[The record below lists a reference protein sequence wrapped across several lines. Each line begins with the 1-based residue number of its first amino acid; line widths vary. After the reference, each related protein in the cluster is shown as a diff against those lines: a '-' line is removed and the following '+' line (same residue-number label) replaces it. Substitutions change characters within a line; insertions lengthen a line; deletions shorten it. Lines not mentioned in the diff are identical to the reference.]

1 VRRIALC
8 AAVFALLAARV
19 CLILGAG
26 RTVRIAARVNNPR
39 DPRPVNPR
47 DPRLVNNPRDPR
59 PVLNPRDRRLVDD
72 PRDPRPVLNP
82 RDRRLV
88 DDPPDPRPVWNPR
101 NPRPALNHRDPRPAN
116 AARIRDLCWAV
127 TVIGA
132 RPPFSATCLEQ
143 GVALVML
150 LTIAR
155 IPAKLVVGVT
165 RAESAF
171 RAHAWVECG
180 GVVVL
185 GGAQSQG
192 FTPLLRAPA
201 HSRPSAVSASC
212 PG

>member
-59 PVLNPRDRRLVDD
+59 LVDDPPDPRRVDD
-72 PRDPRPVLNP
+72 PRDARLANNPRDPRPVDDPPHPRPVLNP
-82 RDRRLV
+82 RD
-88 DDPPDPRPVWNPR
+88 PRPVDTPSNPR
-101 NPRPALNHRDPRPAN
+101 SATAPW
-116 AARIRDLCWAV
+116 IRDLSSAV
-127 TVIGA
+127 IAVGA
-132 RPPFSATCLEQ
+132 RRPFSATCLEQ

-155 IPAKLVVGVT
+155 IPATLVVGVT

-171 RAHAWVECG
+171 RAHAWVECD

-192 FTPLLRAPA
+192 FTPLLRVPA

>member
-39 DPRPVNPR
+39 APRPV
-47 DPRLVNNPRDPR
+47 NPRDPR
-59 PVLNPRDRRLVDD
+59 PVLNPR
-72 PRDPRPVLNP
+72 NP
-82 RDRRLV
+82 RLV
-88 DDPPDPRPVWNPR
+88 DDPPDPRPVDTPSNPR
-101 NPRPALNHRDPRPAN
+101 SATAPW
-116 AARIRDLCWAV
+116 IRDLSSAV
-127 TVIGA
+127 IAVGA
-132 RPPFSATCLEQ
+132 RRPFSATCLEQ

-150 LTIAR
+150 LKVAR
-155 IPAKLVVGVT
+155 IPATLVVGVT

-171 RAHAWVECG
+171 CAHAWVECG

-192 FTPLLRAPA
+192 FTPLLRVPA
-201 HSRPSAVSASC
+201 RSRPSAVSASC